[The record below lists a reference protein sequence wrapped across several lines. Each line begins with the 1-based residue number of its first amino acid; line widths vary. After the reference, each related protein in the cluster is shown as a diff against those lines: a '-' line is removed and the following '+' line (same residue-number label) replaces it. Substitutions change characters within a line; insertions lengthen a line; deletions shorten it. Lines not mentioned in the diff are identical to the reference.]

1 MTNKKGKFFLA
12 GLFGALAGAVGGL
25 LLAPQSGAETR
36 EDIVKLTNEI
46 AGKVKSRV
54 DETTERVKDVFGK
67 YTEEGK
73 EKYLEIKDKVVSK
86 VATVKSAGENI
97 DKNKYGQVIEDV
109 VAEFKDDLSA
119 TKDGAGKIS
128 KYLKKDWEK
137 FKKAL
142 A

>member
-119 TKDGAGKIS
+119 TKNGAGKIS

>member
-86 VATVKSAGENI
+86 VATVKTAGENI